1 MTLKELNDTG
11 IKFSYQ
17 NRIIDTRLSEIDLL
31 TAINYITKD
40 ESVSKSTTLLRQE
53 AGRLNLDSKEDKTIY
68 QKRKVELLSCFMPGG
83 TFTTPQ
89 KEQITSYSK
98 IVQLDFDNL
107 SDKQLTTLDVFIKN
121 QPSVVF
127 SFVSPGGSGK
137 KVFHLV
143 SAESQLSLDGVDMLQ
158 KFHTAAFFTLLDL
171 YKSNGVGTG
180 FDEGIHDINRRCY
193 LGHDSDCFINQDIKP
208 LRIRFTVEEIVKQ
221 QSELT
226 EKEMLFAL
234 YQQNAGRFELV
245 PKNITDILDNLIN
258 WLKNNKKSITHTYDQ
273 WYRVIFALKK
283 SLPIEIAKKYAR
295 EFSVLDPN
303 FNEDEF
309 NRQFERKLKNEKAP
323 GLGTI
328 FYLARE
334 AGWPVPKKAP
344 TLGRRDYFIQQ
355 LVHHSVHVRKNKLID
370 VLEISQNGSEWRRY
384 SDDDDSRL
392 RAGMLAYRFKKEDI
406 RDELCLLCEQYDP
419 VSEFINGI
427 PSWDG
432 LDRLKDLANSLNPED
447 IELPLKFLEYWMIGM
462 LASIDVDENYNEN
475 VLILQGGQGDGKT
488 RWVRRLFEEILNH
501 TKLKPDRY
509 FVSKAI
515 DPQNKDDV
523 KLLCQSFVVFYDE
536 LSNIID
542 SKSDVASFKNMTS
555 MKNTTL
561 RRAYDRHDSELIRRA
576 SIIATVNDSQF
587 LKDPTGNRRFWVI
600 PCRDTDQNHQV
611 NIVQLWAQIKHY
623 YKQGRK
629 YWFDKEELKKLNDYN
644 RRFES
649 YSLEEELIQT
659 YIHPCEDRKMT
670 TGEIIRE
677 IEGQENKPIKCTPAY
692 FGKLLTKHFGDRSK
706 RTNKGTVYSV
716 TIKREVATES
726 KVIIKPIVDSFFSS
740 TDFPTI

>member
-11 IKFSYQ
+11 IKLSYQ
-17 NRIIDTRLSEIDLL
+17 NRITDNRLSEIDLL
-31 TAINYITKD
+31 AAVNYITKD
-40 ESVSKSTTLLRQE
+40 ESVLESTTLLRAETAQLK
-53 AGRLNLDSKEDKTIY
+53 LNSKEDKAIY

-89 KEQITSYSK
+89 KDQITSYSK
-98 IVQLDFDNL
+98 IVQLDFDSL
-107 SDKQLTTLDVFIKN
+107 SDKELISLDGFIKN
-121 QPSVVF
+121 QSSVVF

-143 SAESQLSLDGVDMLQ
+143 KAESQVSVNEVSMLQ
-158 KFHTAAFFTLLDL
+158 KFHTTAFLTLLDI
-171 YKSNGVGTG
+171 YKSNGFGGG
-180 FDEGIHDINRRCY
+180 FDEGIHDLNRRCY
-193 LGHDSDCFINQDIKP
+193 LGHDSNCFINQAIEP
-208 LRIRFTVEEIVKQ
+208 LAIRFSIEETAKQ
-221 QSELT
+221 QAGLKQRETLSSMYE
-226 EKEMLFAL
+226 
-234 YQQNAGRFELV
+234 QNAGRFELV
-245 PKNITDILDNLIN
+245 PKNVTEILDNLIN
-258 WLKNNKKSITHTYDQ
+258 WLKNNKKSITPTYDQ
-273 WYRVIFALKK
+273 WYRVILALKK
-283 SLPIEIAKKYAR
+283 SLPMEVAKKYAL
-295 EFSVLDPN
+295 EFSRLDASFDEGV
-303 FNEDEF
+303 FNG
-309 NRQFERKLKNEKAP
+309 QFEARFDIDKAP

-328 FYLARE
+328 FYYGRE
-334 AGWPVPKKAP
+334 AGWAVPKKAP

-355 LVHHSVHVRKNKLID
+355 LVHHRVHVRKNKLVD
-370 VLEISQNGSEWRRY
+370 VLEISQGGSEWKRY

-392 RAGMLAYRFKKEDI
+392 RAGMLAYRFTKEDI
-406 RDELCLLCEQYDP
+406 RDELCLICEQYDP

-427 PSWDG
+427 PAWDG
-432 LDRLKDLANSLNPED
+432 LDRLTDLVKSLNPED

-475 VLILQGGQGDGKT
+475 VLILQGEQGDGKT
-488 RWVRRLFEEILNH
+488 RWVRRLFEEILNY
-501 TKLKPDRY
+501 TKLKSDRY
-509 FVSKAI
+509 FVNKAI
-515 DPQNKDDV
+515 DPHNKDDV

-561 RRAYDRHDSELIRRA
+561 RKPYDRHDSELIRRA

-600 PCRDTDQNHQV
+600 PCRNTDQNHEV

-649 YSLEEELIQT
+649 YSLEEELIRT
-659 YIHPCEDRKMT
+659 YIHPCDERKMT

-716 TIKREVATES
+716 TVKKDEPES
-726 KVIIKPIVDSFFSS
+726 KVPANQFIDLFFEQPSS
-740 TDFPTI
+740 PTTM